1 MSPSPPRIWACE
13 KNGLVC
19 VNSSARSILSSD
31 SITGICATA
40 TSITVGIVVGSHI
53 IAGVKLHIDS
63 LSVPLPGVV
72 LRAPVVIDMV
82 CITVVVPS
90 RSSNHILSG
99 IIARH
104 LHEVESGV
112 AMAANVAHVHRVGDV
127 VAQKRS
133 LPVDVGG
140 AEVICC
146 LLSKV
151 DTATP
156 NQSEPIINHLHS
168 AWVLCH
174 HIDVSNACNVDA
186 AHVLERSWNGHVL
199 APEMPGLPALV

>member
-40 TSITVGIVVGSHI
+40 TSITVGVVVGSHI
-53 IAGVKLHIDS
+53 IAGVKLHTDS
-63 LSVPLPGVV
+63 FSVALPGVV

-82 CITVVVPS
+82 CIAVVVPS

-127 VAQKRS
+127 VAQKGS
-133 LPVDVGG
+133 LPVDVRV
-140 AEVICC
+140 AEIICS

-151 DTATP
+151 DTATT
-156 NQSEPIINHLHS
+156 NQFEPIINHLHC
-168 AWVLCH
+168 AGVLCH
-174 HIDVSNACNVDA
+174 HIDISNARNIDA
-186 AHVLERSWNGHVL
+186 AHVLERSWHSHVL
-199 APEMPGLPALV
+199 APEMPRFPALV